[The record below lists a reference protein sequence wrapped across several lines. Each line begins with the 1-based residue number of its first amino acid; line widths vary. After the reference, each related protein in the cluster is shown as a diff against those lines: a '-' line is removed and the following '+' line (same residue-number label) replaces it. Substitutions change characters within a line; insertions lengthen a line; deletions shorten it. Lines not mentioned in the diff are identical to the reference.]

1 MVKILAEYYI
11 YGEDELGNF
20 TGNFNIGDY
29 VIIET
34 YDKKFK
40 CIIRDI
46 REKEIVVE
54 NDEEEE
60 IIINISDIFI
70 IHHLYGWK

>member
-1 MVKILAEYYI
+1 MVKILTEYYI

-20 TGNFNIGDY
+20 TGNFKIGDY
-29 VIIET
+29 VIIKT

-54 NDEEEE
+54 DNDYEE
-60 IIINISDIFI
+60 ILINISDILEIYDLF
-70 IHHLYGWK
+70 Y

>member
-1 MVKILAEYYI
+1 MATILAEYYI
-11 YGEDELGNF
+11 YGEDEFGNF
-20 TGNFNIGDY
+20 TGNFKIGDY

-40 CIIRDI
+40 CVIRDI
-46 REKEIVVE
+46 REEEVVVE
-54 NDEEEE
+54 DDDEEE

-70 IHHLYGWK
+70 IHHLFC

>member
-1 MVKILAEYYI
+1 MVEILAEYYI

-46 REKEIVVE
+46 REKEIVIE
-54 NDEEEE
+54 DDDYEE
-60 IIINISDIFI
+60 IIINISDILE
-70 IHHLYGWK
+70 IHNLFC

>member
-11 YGEDELGNF
+11 YGEDEFGNF
-20 TGNFNIGDY
+20 TGNFKIGDY

-40 CIIRDI
+40 CVI
-46 REKEIVVE
+46 REIIEDEIVIE
-54 NDEEEE
+54 DDDYEE
-60 IIINISDIFI
+60 IIINISDILE
-70 IHHLYGWK
+70 IHDLFC

>member
-1 MVKILAEYYI
+1 MVKILTEYYI

-29 VIIET
+29 VIIKT

-54 NDEEEE
+54 DNDYEE
-60 IIINISDIFI
+60 ILINISDILEIYDLF
-70 IHHLYGWK
+70 Y